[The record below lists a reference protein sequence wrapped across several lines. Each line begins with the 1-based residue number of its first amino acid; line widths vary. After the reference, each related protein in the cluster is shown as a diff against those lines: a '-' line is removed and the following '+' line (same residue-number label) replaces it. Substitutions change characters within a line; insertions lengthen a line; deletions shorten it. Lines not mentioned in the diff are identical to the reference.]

1 MQGSLVYKPSYVF
14 SGDTF
19 SQCVY
24 RPIHDAIE
32 SGCLDLV
39 KVLISHGADPLAEF
53 GEKTPVEYALSI
65 DQKEIYKYLEGL
77 TADISTYLTHS
88 IPCLMHCFSTY
99 CNATVQYYNG
109 CYVYRYGSGI
119 SPSFVASTME

>member
-1 MQGSLVYKPSYVF
+1 MCSQMIE
-14 SGDTF
+14 DIF
-19 SQCVY
+19 SQRVY

-39 KVLISHGADPLAEF
+39 RVLISHGADPLAEF

-77 TADISTYLTHS
+77 SKDIT
-88 IPCLMHCFSTY
+88 
-99 CNATVQYYNG
+99 
-109 CYVYRYGSGI
+109 
-119 SPSFVASTME
+119 

>member
-14 SGDTF
+14 SDDTF

-88 IPCLMHCFSTY
+88 ISCFMHCFSTY
-99 CNATVQYYNG
+99 CNATVQYYNS
-109 CYVYRYGSGI
+109 CYVYR
-119 SPSFVASTME
+119 

>member
-1 MQGSLVYKPSYVF
+1 MYRPCRF
-14 SGDTF
+14 DTF
-19 SQCVY
+19 AQYIY

-77 TADISTYLTHS
+77 TEDISS
-88 IPCLMHCFSTY
+88 FMHCCSTY
-99 CNATVQYYNG
+99 WGELSPTLVGLHCGSVNTYMLVCLLVAI
-109 CYVYRYGSGI
+109 YRK
-119 SPSFVASTME
+119 F